1 MEGISTRKAAS
12 DNLLNVREQTPGFTE
27 DDLARLKQR
36 LAQPAPISRPRIAR
50 EFGWPEKEVLA
61 ALRELARRRLIE
73 LLTEKALG
81 NEELIRQTAGAFR
94 RCYGQNL
101 VARLIASLVREGVLA
116 RLPAKRLLYRPDA
129 PQPLLDALGLKLE
142 VQTPPAPEDLAARIL
157 AKIAELEEAPY
168 VPVIVD
174 KLRPA
179 FPGVSKEEFDRAVVA
194 LADLGRVYLVRNRVF
209 SDEEREML
217 IHDGEGNYYGG
228 VGLRR

>member
-1 MEGISTRKAAS
+1 M
-12 DNLLNVREQTPGFTE
+12 GFTE
-27 DDLARLKQR
+27 EHLARLKER
-36 LAQPAPISRPRIAR
+36 LARPGSISRKAIAR

-81 NEELIRQTAGAFR
+81 NEELIRQTAKVFR
-94 RCYGQNL
+94 RCYGQDL
-101 VARLIASLVREGVLA
+101 VKRLIASLVREGVLA
-116 RLPAKRLLYRPDA
+116 RLPARRLLYRPDA
-129 PQPLLDALGLKLE
+129 PQPLLDALGLKFE
-142 VQTPPAPEDLAARIL
+142 VKSPAAAPADLAERIL

-179 FPGVSKEEFDRAVVA
+179 FPGLSKEEFDRAVVA
-194 LADLGRVYLVRNRVF
+194 LADLGRVYLVPNRVF
-209 SDEEREML
+209 TDEEREML
-217 IHDGEGNYYGG
+217 IHDGEGSYYGS

>member
-1 MEGISTRKAAS
+1 MQ
-12 DNLLNVREQTPGFTE
+12 EQAPRFTE

-36 LAQPAPISRPRIAR
+36 LARPGPISRQRIAR

-81 NEELIRQTAGAFR
+81 NEELIRQTAIVFR

-129 PQPLLDALGLKLE
+129 PKPLLDALGLKLE
-142 VQTPPAPEDLAARIL
+142 VQTPAAPEDLAERIL

-179 FPGVSKEEFDRAVVA
+179 FPGVSKEEFDRAVLR
-194 LADLGRVYLVRNRVF
+194 LAGERRIYLVPARVF
-209 SDEEREML
+209 REEDREVL
-217 IHDGEGNYYGG
+217 IHDGKGSYYGSL
-228 VGLRR
+228 GLRR